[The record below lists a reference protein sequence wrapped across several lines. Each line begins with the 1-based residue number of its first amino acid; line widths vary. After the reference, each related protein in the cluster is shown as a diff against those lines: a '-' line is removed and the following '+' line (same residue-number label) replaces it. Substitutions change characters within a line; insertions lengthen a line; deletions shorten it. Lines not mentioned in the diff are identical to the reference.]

1 MKKLKVKVIVLILF
15 FNLFF
20 SGLAI
25 GNFNCND
32 TVQKNNNF
40 YFVHI
45 TDTHVMHRLFDRD
58 ESTQKTFKSAIETAI
73 SFDEK
78 PAFIVIT
85 GDLCEWGGSGISG
98 ALNCQAFVNC
108 LYKKDGQLYADE
120 NLTIPVYTTPGNHD
134 YCFNRNL
141 KNYHRFIDK
150 NHVED
155 NDRYIVTYGDVNL
168 FFMDSGPNYYLK
180 PEDWLDILGGG
191 LHNRDINWLEGALS
205 NCDSQQKIVLMHH
218 PAVSRRNENGEMI
231 DVIARNRETLVELCE
246 THNVDL
252 VLTGHTHHAVIYD
265 AAENCTKY
273 ENLPLN
279 CSQYPTLYVQSDDCK
294 GACHYRNISIIGNDI
309 WVEESVKINVDL

>member
-108 LYKKDGQLYADE
+108 LYKNGATKA
-120 NLTIPVYTTPGNHD
+120 NTGNNKISAMVH
-134 YCFNRNL
+134 CFNKKAAPTN
-141 KNYHRFIDK
+141 K
-150 NHVED
+150 
-155 NDRYIVTYGDVNL
+155 T
-168 FFMDSGPNYYLK
+168 
-180 PEDWLDILGGG
+180 
-191 LHNRDINWLEGALS
+191 
-205 NCDSQQKIVLMHH
+205 
-218 PAVSRRNENGEMI
+218 
-231 DVIARNRETLVELCE
+231 ELA
-246 THNVDL
+246 N
-252 VLTGHTHHAVIYD
+252 
-265 AAENCTKY
+265 
-273 ENLPLN
+273 
-279 CSQYPTLYVQSDDCK
+279 QYK
-294 GACHYRNISIIGNDI
+294 
-309 WVEESVKINVDL
+309 K